1 MVWKQ
6 WVLPQSL
13 CLKQFSMEEI
23 KSEKFHDNVAS
34 VHDSSACLYFMRLY
48 LLLTF
53 VHILGIKV

>member
-1 MVWKQ
+1 MGATA
-6 WVLPQSL
+6 SL